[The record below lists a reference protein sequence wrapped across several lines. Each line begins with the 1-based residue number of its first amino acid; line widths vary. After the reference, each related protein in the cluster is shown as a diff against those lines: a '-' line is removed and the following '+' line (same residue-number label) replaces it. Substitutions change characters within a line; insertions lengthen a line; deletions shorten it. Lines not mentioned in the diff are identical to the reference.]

1 MFSLQLHIF
10 YIFLS
15 QLSLIYCMLF
25 NFMDFI
31 IYSSIAQLCRVDNS
45 DECYVHHMLVLSQ
58 N

>member
-1 MFSLQLHIF
+1 
-10 YIFLS
+10 
-15 QLSLIYCMLF
+15 MLF